1 MTPRPVKIDLAA
13 HIAKLR
19 AQEEAA
25 PTKSKQAD
33 NTILFWGTAA
43 DKNYLPQLKSCVG
56 SCTTFLRLEE
66 VTTLTTVQIYCKQ
79 KRITRV
85 ISSSIS
91 LLKKLLHWDKRAA
104 PSLAD
109 YAGSYFTIPGLS
121 DKEPEIEVVFIQ
133 PLKQLVTVPYG
144 KFMATRIISKLTK
157 PEKWYTPTPFVGFDL
172 ITASNEASAY
182 TTLSNCF
189 LICIDIET
197 FKENATIRCLSYTGF
212 FYTDAGNIKSYS
224 CVLPLD
230 NDYALAIMRKWNWEL
245 QAPKIMQGGMY
256 DIAYLSRYNAPVYN
270 YLFDTCTLFHCWYSE
285 LPKNLGFLNSFFIRE
300 AVYWKDLS
308 KTNDLHEYYRYNAL
322 DTWGTGNCWLAML
335 LEAPQWAVQNYLLEF
350 PLIFPCHMAE
360 MRGIHRDMETLA
372 IAKAEQ
378 DTIIEEATTS
388 LNTILDVPAGES
400 FNVNSPKQMKS
411 MLRVLG
417 CSDLPSADAKNL
429 AKARFR
435 HPFNARIINLVL
447 QVRKARKLVSTYI
460 TPGKEFSCLDGTGSR
475 ILFALKPH
483 GTDTS
488 RLTSSEHHFWCGLQ
502 IQNIPRGPAVKRT
515 FKADP
520 GFLFAEVDLEQAESR
535 DTGYISGD
543 AQLIENVEH
552 SPDFHCSNAA
562 SFFGV
567 PFEEMYDIATGKVL
581 NKPLRQLG
589 KPINHGANY
598 NMGPYVLID
607 TMGEEKIVLAKKLLG
622 LPRFWT
628 YMQVAEYLLE
638 QFHKTY
644 PGIKKVFYT
653 GVVEE
658 ILTTRMLR
666 STAVHWH
673 WTETGS
679 VKQAQLDSEEEYK
692 NRCKNYERSYKEVG
706 GAWTRYCFA
715 DPSKSKRA
723 LNSYIAHPPQSL
735 NAQTL
740 NKAYLSVFHD
750 IANNPKHA
758 PNFKLLPQI
767 HDSILFQYRIG
778 HEYLCQMVKERM
790 EIPLTL
796 RGYDGVIRTF
806 VVPAGI
812 KSGKHLEKGVAEYW
826 SETE

>member
-1 MTPRPVKIDLAA
+1 MNQNPSPKLNLAA

-25 PTKSKQAD
+25 PKKSAD
-33 NTILFWGTAA
+33 NAILFWGTAA

-66 VTTLTTVQIYCKQ
+66 VTTLTTIQIYCKQ

-85 ISSSIS
+85 ISSSVS

-104 PSLAD
+104 PSLAS
-109 YAGSYFTIPGLS
+109 YAGSYFTIPPF
-121 DKEPEIEVVFIQ
+121 KEGDDEIEVVFIQ

-157 PEKWYTPTPFVGFDL
+157 PEKWYTPTTFTGFTIL
-172 ITASNEASAY
+172 TASNEADWFDVLSSAK
-182 TTLSNCF
+182 

-212 FYTDAGNIKSYS
+212 MYTKGSWTS
-224 CVLPLD
+224 HSLVLPLD
-230 NDYALAIMRKWNWEL
+230 SDYNLLVMRKWNWEL

-270 YLFDTCTLFHCWYSE
+270 YLYDTCTLFHCWYAE
-285 LPKNLGFLNSFFIRE
+285 LPKDLGFLNSFFIRE
-300 AVYWKDLS
+300 AVYWKDLAH
-308 KTNDLHEYYRYNAL
+308 TNDLHEYYRYNAL

-360 MRGIHRDMETLA
+360 MRGIDRDMETLA

-378 DTIIEEATTS
+378 DTIIADATVS
-388 LNTILDVPAGES
+388 LNTILDIPAGED

-411 MLRVLG
+411 MLRILG
-417 CSDLPSADAKNL
+417 CSDLPSTDAKNL

-435 HPFNARIINLVL
+435 HPFNARIINLIL
-447 QVRKARKLVSTYI
+447 RVRKARKLVSTYI
-460 TPGKEFSCLDGTGSR
+460 TPGKEFSRLDGTGSR

-488 RLTSSEHHFWCGLQ
+488 RLASSEHHFWCGLQ
-502 IQNIPRGPAVKRT
+502 VQNIPRGPAVKRT

-567 PFEEMYDIATGKVL
+567 PFEEMFDIATGKVL

-589 KPINHGANY
+589 KPVNHGANY

-607 TMGEEKIVLAKKLLG
+607 TMGEEKILLAKQLLG

-644 PGIKKVFYT
+644 PNIKKVFYA

-658 ILTTRMLR
+658 ILTTRKLT
-666 STAVHWH
+666 STAVHHSWELPA
-673 WTETGS
+673 TKIPRTNE
-679 VKQAQLDSEEEYK
+679 ALYDRDY
-692 NRCKNYERSYKEVG
+692 RAAG

-715 DPSKSKRA
+715 DPSKSKSA

-740 NKAYLSVFHD
+740 NKSYLSVFHD
-750 IANNPKHA
+750 IANNPKYA

-778 HEYLCQMVKERM
+778 HEYLCEMVKERM

-796 RGYDGVIRTF
+796 KGYDGVIRTF

-812 KSGKHLEKGVAEYW
+812 KSGKHLPSGIAEYW

>member
-1 MTPRPVKIDLAA
+1 MNKPKLNLAN

-19 AQEEAA
+19 AKEAAA

-33 NTILFWGTAA
+33 NAILFWGTAA

-66 VTTLTTVQIYCKQ
+66 VTTLTMVQMYCRQ

-109 YAGSYFTIPGLS
+109 YAGSYFTIPPL
-121 DKEPEIEVVFIQ
+121 KEEDDEIEIVFIQ

-157 PEKWYTPTPFVGFDL
+157 PEKWYEPTEFTRFHL
-172 ITASNEASAY
+172 LTATNEALLFYDFSGAA
-182 TTLSNCF
+182 LV
-189 LICIDIET
+189 CIDIET
-197 FKENATIRCLSYTGF
+197 FKENATIRCLSYTA
-212 FYTDAGNIKSYS
+212 FYYNSNRQGAWTS
-224 CVLPLD
+224 CSVVLPLD

-245 QAPKIMQGGMY
+245 QAPKIMQGGLY

-270 YLFDTCTLFHCWYSE
+270 YLYDTANLFHCWYSE
-285 LPKNLGFLNSFFIRE
+285 LPKDLGFLNSFFIRE

-308 KTNDLHEYYRYNAL
+308 KTDDLHEYYRYNAL

-335 LEAPQWAVQNYLLEF
+335 LEAPAYAIQNYLLEF
-350 PLIFPCHMAE
+350 PLTFPCHMAE
-360 MRGIHRDMETLA
+360 MRGIHRDMSKFEIARTEQQA
-372 IAKAEQ
+372 IVDKLS
-378 DTIIEEATTS
+378 TK
-388 LNTILDVPAGES
+388 LNTILSIPEGEC
-400 FNVNSPKQMKS
+400 FNVKSSPQKKA
-411 MLRVLG
+411 LFKLLG
-417 CSDLPSADAKNL
+417 CSDLKSQDEKNIK
-429 AKARFR
+429 KAMYR
-435 HPFNARIINLVL
+435 HPFNTRVLGLVL
-447 QVRKARKLVSTYI
+447 KIIKARTLVSNYL
-460 TPGKEFSCLDGTGSR
+460 TPGKEFSRPDGSGSR
-475 ILFALKPH
+475 YLFSLKPY
-483 GTDTS
+483 GTDS
-488 RLTSSEHHFWCGLQ
+488 GRLSSKSHHFWCGDNVQ
-502 IQNIPRGPAVKRT
+502 KIPRGSIVKQT
-515 FKADP
+515 FKADA

-543 AQLIENVEH
+543 TQLIENVEH
-552 SPDFHCSNAA
+552 NPDFHCANASA
-562 SFFGV
+562 FFGI
-567 PFEEMYDIATGKVL
+567 PFEELYDISTGKVFA
-581 NKPLRQLG
+581 KHKSLRNDIA
-589 KPINHGANY
+589 KRVNHGANY
-598 NMGPYVLID
+598 NMGARVLID
-607 TMGEEKIVLAKKLLG
+607 TMGIENIVLAKKLLG
-622 LPRFWT
+622 LERFWT

-638 QFHKTY
+638 QFHKVY
-644 PGIKKVFYT
+644 PDIRDVFYR

-666 STAVHWH
+666 STAVHHPWQVAPRLNAL
-673 WTETGS
+673 GI
-679 VKQAQLDSEEEYK
+679 QAELISK
-692 NRCKNYERSYKEVG
+692 YEVMAG

-715 DPSKSKRA
+715 DPSKSKPA

-758 PNFKLLPQI
+758 ANFKLLPQI
-767 HDSILFQYRIG
+767 HDSILFQYREG

-806 VVPAGI
+806 VVPAGV
-812 KSGKHLEKGVAEYW
+812 KSGKHLKKGVAEYW
-826 SETE
+826 SEIE